1 LRISELIAQNNQF
14 FSLEFFP
21 PKDRAA
27 WPGFFDQV
35 NKLKVLNPLF
45 VSVTYGAGGSTQA
58 YTLEIVSRLKRDY
71 GLEPMA
77 HLTCIGAS
85 AQSIS
90 SFLDSLNREGIN
102 NVLALRGDP
111 PQGQEKFVPD
121 STEFKY
127 ASDLVQFIKNKYPHF
142 CLGVAGYPEGHIEA
156 GSPEEDLQFLK
167 LKLDLG
173 GDFVITQLFFDNDL
187 YFDFVRRVNKLG
199 VDKPIIPGILPIMNL
214 KVIKRI
220 VSLCG
225 ATIPKDYLQAL
236 EEAQEKHGDAGVKSL
251 GIEYARE
258 QVKDLLQRGA
268 PGVHLYT
275 LNKAEACLQIV
286 SSV

>member
-1 LRISELIAQNNQF
+1 MRISELIAQNNQF